1 MVMKKLL
8 RNAASVCAASLIC
21 GIGFASAAWAG
32 TDGLSETDG
41 ASVRFISYGDK
52 FTVCDT
58 KRDGAAAYNDYFWYD
73 NMGDHRDVNPGSAG
87 SCHTFNHDFPENEA
101 VSFRACEDQPLYPDD
116 CDSWVNRIA

>member
-41 ASVRFISYGDK
+41 ASVRFMALHERGCS
-52 FTVCDT
+52 
-58 KRDGAAAYNDYFWYD
+58 RL
-73 NMGDHRDVNPGSAG
+73 SASMTG
-87 SCHTFNHDFPENEA
+87 
-101 VSFRACEDQPLYPDD
+101 
-116 CDSWVNRIA
+116 